1 MLDRTSINNDL
12 MRLPRWD
19 GECVAIVASGASA
32 KTAGVEALKDRIH
45 VIAINTSVELCPWAD
60 MLYACDVNWWKLHRG
75 APNFNGLKVTQDIMA
90 KTMFP
95 DLIRISVPANSNDIS
110 DKFGTVG
117 AGGNS
122 AFQAMNMAVQMGAT
136 GIMLVGCDCGGEHWH
151 GRHAG
156 PCHNP
161 QESNFIRWRKA
172 FDGVKPKLDA
182 MGVDVVNCS
191 PISKI
196 KAYSKL
202 TIEQALRRWGL

>member
-1 MLDRTSINNDL
+1 MSGGIES
-12 MRLPRWD
+12 LPRWD

-32 KTAGVEALKDRIH
+32 KVAGVEMLKDRIH

-60 MLYACDVNWWKLHRG
+60 MLYACDVNWWRQHRG
-75 APNFNGLKVTQDIMA
+75 APDFKGLKVTQDIMA
-90 KTMFP
+90 QTMFP

-110 DKFGTVG
+110 EKFGTVG

-122 AFQAMNMAVQMGAT
+122 AFQAMNLAVQLGAT
-136 GIMLVGCDCGGEHWH
+136 GIMLVGIDCGGEHWH

-156 PCHNP
+156 PCTNP

-172 FDGVKPKLDA
+172 FDGAKPKLDA

-191 PISKI
+191 PVSTI
-196 KAYSKL
+196 KAYPKM
-202 TIEQALRRWGL
+202 TIEQALRRWSL